1 MSLWRSGNRYFR
13 REDSNMELIYLRIQK
28 SKIGI
33 NEEEINFSNKF
44 DVKVNKAKIIIEEKE
59 SDIYNIFGDKI
70 SNLSLIVGKNG
81 TGKTTILESIFTNGQ
96 YKKSH
101 LSSFHTLLI
110 YYVDEIMVSGEKC
123 NLFWIEF
130 DSYISKRFEGLTKSG
145 LYYQLRGKLCK
156 ADLRKKEIYGVEFKE
171 NASLVCYLGLQ
182 QNIKRV
188 SMKDYYDSTLESVN
202 LTKTAV
208 KNGKISDLIY
218 FINNSDNIVNK
229 PELEF
234 RISSYL
240 PYRSNAQLFY
250 IYHGLINEFDNFD
263 SYMDQF
269 NLKNIRAYNVQ
280 NRLFFPQF
288 KYKHFIINYL
298 ERKLLNIIEEL
309 KITTNEELIRILD
322 RIVKVRYRYYDY
334 EYPISYW
341 DEIILSYEK
350 DLFPYFGDYY
360 RESYNDSID
369 IFLNKRESFLID
381 AINELINRTDELIK
395 FKKTIGAMREILN
408 YGQIN
413 SSEKLKW
420 KMNIEQID
428 NEENYWLIQD
438 IADYASD
445 IEVKLSKLSDGQGV
459 YCNTFATIFSILNNK
474 NFTDKIIILD
484 EPDSNLHPEWS
495 RNFIN
500 DLKNL
505 IDNYL
510 LKGKVQI
517 IITTH
522 SPYIVSDVFKNSVFN
537 LIDKVDI
544 NKDNKERRN
553 GQRVLI
559 KNAKVSFGANI
570 FDLMSDSFFMEATI
584 GEFAKNTILEISKQQ
599 LLDSQII
606 NNIDDSVLRGMLKK
620 R

>member
-1 MSLWRSGNRYFR
+1 
-13 REDSNMELIYLRIQK
+13 MELIYLRIQK

-44 DVKVNKAKIIIEEKE
+44 DVKVNNGNIIIEEKE

-110 YYVDEIMVSGEKC
+110 YYIDKIVVSGEKC

-130 DSYISKRFEGLTKSG
+130 DSYISKKFEGLTKSG
-145 LYYQLRGKLCK
+145 LYYQFRGKLCK
-156 ADLRKKEIYGVEFKE
+156 TDLRAKEIRGIEFKE

-182 QNIKRV
+182 PNIKWV
-188 SMKDYYDSTLESVN
+188 SMKDYSDSIIESAN
-202 LTKTAV
+202 LTKKAV
-208 KNGKISDLIY
+208 KNGKISDLLY

-250 IYHGLINEFDNFD
+250 IYHGLRNEFDNFD
-263 SYMDQF
+263 SYMEQF
-269 NLKNIRAYNVQ
+269 NLKDIRAYNVQ
-280 NRLFFPQF
+280 NRLFFPNF
-288 KYKHFIINYL
+288 KHKHFIINYL

-309 KITTNEELIRILD
+309 KITTNEELIQILD
-322 RIVKVRYRYYDY
+322 RIVSVRNRYYDY
-334 EYPISYW
+334 AYPFSYW
-341 DEIILSYEK
+341 DDKKLNREK
-350 DLFPYFGDYY
+350 DLILYLDDCYF
-360 RESYNDSID
+360 ESYSSSID
-369 IFLNKRESFLID
+369 KFLNKRESFLID
-381 AINELINRTDELIK
+381 AINELIDLTDEYIR
-395 FKKTIGAMREILN
+395 FKNAIYAMREILN
-408 YGQIN
+408 YGHIN

-420 KMNIEQID
+420 KMNIEQIN
-428 NEENYWLIQD
+428 NEENYRLIQD
-438 IADYASD
+438 VADYASD

-459 YCNTFATIFSILNNK
+459 YCNTFATIFSILKNK

-505 IDNYL
+505 IDKYL
-510 LKGKVQI
+510 LKGRAQV

-537 LIDKVDI
+537 LIDEADL
-544 NKDNKERRN
+544 NKNNKEQKN
-553 GQRVLI
+553 GKRVVI

-570 FDLMSDSFFMEATI
+570 FDLMGDSFFMEATI
-584 GEFAKNTILEISKQQ
+584 GEFAKNTILEISKKR

-606 NNIDDSVLRGMLKK
+606 NYIDDVVLKGMLKK
-620 R
+620 G

>member
-1 MSLWRSGNRYFR
+1 
-13 REDSNMELIYLRIQK
+13 MELIYLRIQK

-59 SDIYNIFGDKI
+59 SDIYDIFGDKI

-110 YYVDEIMVSGEKC
+110 YYVDKIMVSGEKC

-130 DSYISKRFEGLTKSG
+130 DSYISKRFEDLTKSG

-182 QNIKRV
+182 PNIKWI
-188 SMKDYYDSTLESVN
+188 SMKDYSDSILESIN

-208 KNGKISDLIY
+208 KNGKISDLLY

-250 IYHGLINEFDNFD
+250 IYHGVGNEFDNFD

-288 KYKHFIINYL
+288 KYKHLIINYL

-334 EYPISYW
+334 AYPISYW
-341 DEIILSYEK
+341 DQDILSHEK
-350 DLFPYFGDYY
+350 DLFLYFEDHY
-360 RESYNDSID
+360 RESYNDCID
-369 IFLNKRESFLID
+369 IFLDKRESFLID
-381 AINELINRTDELIK
+381 AINELIDRTDELIK
-395 FKKTIGAMREILN
+395 FKKTIYAMRKILN

-459 YCNTFATIFSILNNK
+459 YCNTFATIFSILNNQ

-584 GEFAKNTILEISKQQ
+584 GEFAKNTILEISNQQ

-606 NNIDDSVLRGMLKK
+606 NYIDDRVLKGMLKK

>member
-1 MSLWRSGNRYFR
+1 
-13 REDSNMELIYLRIQK
+13 MELIYLRIQK
-28 SKIGI
+28 SKMGI

-44 DVKVNKAKIIIEEKE
+44 DVKVNNGNIIIEEKE

-110 YYVDEIMVSGEKC
+110 YYIDKIVVSGEKC

-130 DSYISKRFEGLTKSG
+130 DSYISKKFEGLTKSG
-145 LYYQLRGKLCK
+145 LYYQFRGKLCK
-156 ADLRKKEIYGVEFKE
+156 TDLRAKEIRGIEFKE

-182 QNIKRV
+182 PNIKWV
-188 SMKDYYDSTLESVN
+188 SMKDYSDSIIESVN
-202 LTKTAV
+202 LTKKAV
-208 KNGKISDLIY
+208 KNGKISDLLY

-250 IYHGLINEFDNFD
+250 IYHGLRNEFDNFD
-263 SYMDQF
+263 SYMEQF
-269 NLKNIRAYNVQ
+269 NLKDIRAYNVQ
-280 NRLFFPQF
+280 NRLFFSNF
-288 KYKHFIINYL
+288 KHKHFIINYL

-309 KITTNEELIRILD
+309 KTTTNEELIQILD
-322 RIVKVRYRYYDY
+322 RIVSVRNRYYHY
-334 EYPISYW
+334 EYPFSYW
-341 DEIILSYEK
+341 DDKKLNREK
-350 DLFPYFGDYY
+350 DLILYLDDYY
-360 RESYNDSID
+360 FESNKSFID
-369 IFLNKRESFLID
+369 RFLNKRESFLID
-381 AINELINRTDELIK
+381 AINELIDFTDEYIK
-395 FKKTIGAMREILN
+395 FKNAIYAIKEILN
-408 YGQIN
+408 YGRIN

-420 KMNIEQID
+420 KMNIEQIND
-428 NEENYWLIQD
+428 EENYRLIQD
-438 IADYASD
+438 VADYASD

-459 YCNTFATIFSILNNK
+459 YSNTFATIFSILKNK
-474 NFTDKIIILD
+474 DFTDKIIILD

-500 DLKNL
+500 DLKSL
-505 IDNYL
+505 IDKYL
-510 LKGKVQI
+510 LKGRAQI

-537 LIDKVDI
+537 LIDEADL
-544 NKDNKERRN
+544 NKNNKEQKN
-553 GQRVLI
+553 GKRVVI

-570 FDLMSDSFFMEATI
+570 YDLMGDSFFMEASI
-584 GEFAKNTILEISKQQ
+584 GEFAKNTILEISKKQ
-599 LLDSQII
+599 LFDSQII
-606 NNIDDSVLRGMLKK
+606 NYIDDVVLRGMLKK

>member
-1 MSLWRSGNRYFR
+1 
-13 REDSNMELIYLRIQK
+13 MELIYLRIQK

-44 DVKVNKAKIIIEEKE
+44 DVKVYNGNIIIEEKE

-110 YYVDEIMVSGEKC
+110 YYIDKIVVSGEKC

-130 DSYISKRFEGLTKSG
+130 DSYISKKFEGLTKSG
-145 LYYQLRGKLCK
+145 LYYQFRGKLCK
-156 ADLRKKEIYGVEFKE
+156 TDLRAKEIRGIEFKE

-182 QNIKRV
+182 PNIKWV
-188 SMKDYYDSTLESVN
+188 SMKDYSDSIIESVN
-202 LTKTAV
+202 LTKKAV
-208 KNGKISDLIY
+208 KNGKISDLLY

-263 SYMDQF
+263 SYMEQF
-269 NLKNIRAYNVQ
+269 NLKDIRVYNVQ
-280 NRLFFPQF
+280 NRLFFPNF
-288 KYKHFIINYL
+288 KHKHFIINYL

-309 KITTNEELIRILD
+309 KTTTNEDLIQILD
-322 RIVKVRYRYYDY
+322 RIVSVRNRYYDY
-334 EYPISYW
+334 AYPFSYW
-341 DEIILSYEK
+341 DEKILNREK
-350 DLFPYFGDYY
+350 DLIRYLDDYY
-360 RESYNDSID
+360 CERYNHRSID
-369 IFLNKRESFLID
+369 RFLNKRESFLIA
-381 AINELINRTDELIK
+381 AISELIDHEDEYIK
-395 FKKTIGAMREILN
+395 LKKTIYAMREILN
-408 YGQIN
+408 YGHIN

-420 KMNIEQID
+420 KINIEQID
-428 NEENYWLIQD
+428 NNGSYRLIQD
-438 IADYASD
+438 VADSASD

-459 YCNTFATIFSILNNK
+459 YCNTFATIFSILENK

-500 DLKNL
+500 DLKSL
-505 IDNYL
+505 IDKYL
-510 LKGKVQI
+510 LKGRAQI

-537 LIDKVDI
+537 LIDKADL
-544 NKDNKERRN
+544 NKDNKKLRN
-553 GQRVLI
+553 GKRVLI

-570 FDLMSDSFFMEATI
+570 FDLMGDSFFMEATI
-584 GEFAKNTILEISKQQ
+584 GEFAKNTILEISKKR
-599 LLDSQII
+599 LLDSEII
-606 NNIDDSVLRGMLKK
+606 NYIDDAVLKRMLKK

>member
-1 MSLWRSGNRYFR
+1 
-13 REDSNMELIYLRIQK
+13 MELIYLRIQK

-44 DVKVNKAKIIIEEKE
+44 DVKVNNDNIIIEEKE
-59 SDIYNIFGDKI
+59 SDINNIFGDKI

-110 YYVDEIMVSGEKC
+110 YYIDKIVVSGEKC

-130 DSYISKRFEGLTKSG
+130 DSYISKKFEGLTKSG
-145 LYYQLRGKLCK
+145 LYYQFRGKLCK
-156 ADLRKKEIYGVEFKE
+156 TDLRAKEIRGIEFKE

-182 QNIKRV
+182 PNIKWV
-188 SMKDYYDSTLESVN
+188 SMKDYSDSRIESIN
-202 LTKTAV
+202 LTKKAV
-208 KNGKISDLIY
+208 KNGKISDLLY

-250 IYHGLINEFDNFD
+250 IYHGLGNEFENFD
-263 SYMDQF
+263 SYMEQF
-269 NLKNIRAYNVQ
+269 NLKDIRAYNVQ
-280 NRLFFPQF
+280 NRLFFPNF
-288 KYKHFIINYL
+288 KHKHFIINYL

-309 KITTNEELIRILD
+309 TTTNEELIQILD
-322 RIVKVRYRYYDY
+322 RIVSVRYRYYDFACPFY
-334 EYPISYW
+334 YW
-341 DEIILSYEK
+341 DKKILNREK
-350 DLFPYFGDYY
+350 DLILYLDDYYHLDEYY
-360 RESYNDSID
+360 RESNNNCID
-369 IFLNKRESFLID
+369 KFLDKRESFLID
-381 AINELINRTDELIK
+381 AINELIDHTDEIVK
-395 FKKTIGAMREILN
+395 FKKTIYAMREILN
-408 YGQIN
+408 YGHIN

-428 NEENYWLIQD
+428 NEENYRLIQD
-438 IADYASD
+438 VADSASD

-459 YCNTFATIFSILNNK
+459 YCNTFATIFSILTNK
-474 NFTDKIIILD
+474 NFMDKIIILD

-500 DLKNL
+500 DLKRL

-537 LIDKVDI
+537 LIDKTDL
-544 NKDNKERRN
+544 NKDNDYRRN
-553 GQRVLI
+553 GKRVLI

-570 FDLMSDSFFMEATI
+570 YDLMGDSFFMEASI
-584 GEFAKNTILEISKQQ
+584 GEFAKNTILEISKKQ
-599 LLDSQII
+599 LFDSQII
-606 NNIDDSVLRGMLKK
+606 NYIDDVVLRGMLKK